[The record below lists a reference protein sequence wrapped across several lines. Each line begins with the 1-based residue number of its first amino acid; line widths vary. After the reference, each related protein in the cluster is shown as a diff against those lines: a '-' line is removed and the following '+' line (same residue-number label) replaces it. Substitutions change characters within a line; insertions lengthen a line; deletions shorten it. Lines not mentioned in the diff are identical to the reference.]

1 MHEPSVAADHSSVF
15 FFKSPLLPVI
25 VCSLLWGSA
34 FPAIKTVYQNWD
46 AQGLERSL
54 PVIFLFAGVRFSL
67 SGASLLILGKN
78 LKNELRLTPWRLIA
92 GLALAQTFIQYL
104 FFYQAVS
111 VSSASLAALLVA
123 TGSFWWMLLAPL
135 IQKTPWPS
143 PTQWFGLML
152 GGLGVVLAIYKP
164 GAGAGNP
171 ILGAF
176 FMLTATASG
185 AIAVIIFAKI
195 KPTMSAI
202 NATGLSLLLGGIG
215 LTLIGGKALWRIGEM
230 FDHSSTL
237 ATLWLAFV
245 SATAFSIWNHL
256 STIFPVTLLASYRFL
271 IPICGVSEALVFL
284 KTELAGWGLMIGGI
298 LVVTSMVLAK
308 NNSSDRKN

>member
-1 MHEPSVAADHSSVF
+1 MRESPVATDHSPVL
-15 FFKSPLLPVI
+15 FFKSPLLPVM

-34 FPAIKTVYQNWD
+34 FPVIKTVYQNWD
-46 AQGLERSL
+46 IQGLQRSL
-54 PVIFLFAGVRFSL
+54 PIIFLFAGVRFCF
-67 SGASLLILGKN
+67 SGVGLLIFGKN
-78 LKNELRLTPWRLIA
+78 LKNELRITSWRLIA
-92 GLALAQTFIQYL
+92 GLTLAQTFIQYV
-104 FFYQAVS
+104 FFYQAIS
-111 VSSASLAALLVA
+111 ISSASLAALLVA
-123 TGSFWWMLLAPL
+123 TGSFWWMILAPL

-143 PTQWFGLML
+143 PTQWFGLVL

-185 AIAVIIFAKI
+185 ATALIIFSKI

-202 NATGLSLLLGGIG
+202 NATGISLLLGGIG
-215 LTLIGGKALWRIGEM
+215 LILIGGKALRDIEEM
-230 FDHSSTL
+230 FDLPVTL
-237 ATLWLAFV
+237 ATFWLAFV

-271 IPICGVSEALVFL
+271 IPVCGVLEALVLL
-284 KTELAGWGLMIGGI
+284 KTESPGWGLIVGGV
-298 LVVTSMVLAK
+298 LVITSMLIAK
-308 NNSSDRKN
+308 RTSSERLH

>member
-1 MHEPSVAADHSSVF
+1 MPESSVTTDYSSMF

-46 AQGLERSL
+46 IQGLQRSL
-54 PVIFLFAGVRFSL
+54 SFIFLFAGVRFCL
-67 SGASLLILGKN
+67 SGVGLLIFGEN
-78 LKNELRLTPWRLIA
+78 LKNELRVTSWKLIA
-92 GLALAQTFIQYL
+92 GFALAQTFIQYV

-111 VSSASLAALLVA
+111 VSSASLTALLVA
-123 TGSFWWMLLAPL
+123 TGSFWWMILAPL
-135 IQKTPWPS
+135 IQKIPWPS
-143 PTQWFGLML
+143 PTQWFGLVL

-185 AIAVIIFAKI
+185 AIALIIFAKI

-215 LTLIGGKALWRIGEM
+215 LALIGGQALRDIGKM
-230 FDHSSTL
+230 FDLSAIL
-237 ATLWLAFV
+237 ATFWLAFV

-271 IPICGVSEALVFL
+271 IPVCGVLEALVLL
-284 KTELAGWGLMIGGI
+284 KTESPGWGLIVGGS
-298 LVVTSMVLAK
+298 LVITSMLLAK
-308 NNSSDRKN
+308 HTSSKRTN

>member
-1 MHEPSVAADHSSVF
+1 MREPSLAADHPSVVF
-15 FFKSPLLPVI
+15 FKNPLLPVM

-34 FPAIKTVYQNWD
+34 FPAIKTVYQHWEI
-46 AQGLERSL
+46 QGLQRSL
-54 PVIFLFAGVRFSL
+54 PIIFLFAGVRFCL
-67 SGASLLILGKN
+67 AGAGLLVLGRN
-78 LKNELRLTPWRLIA
+78 LKNELRSTSWRLLA
-92 GLALAQTFIQYL
+92 GLTLAQTFIQYV

-111 VSSASLAALLVA
+111 ISSASLAALLVA
-123 TGSFWWMLLAPL
+123 TGSFWWMILAPL

-143 PTQWFGLML
+143 PTQWFGLVL

-185 AIAVIIFAKI
+185 AAGLIIFAKI

-215 LTLIGGKALWRIGEM
+215 LSLIGGNALTDIGKM
-230 FDHSSTL
+230 FDLSVILT
-237 ATLWLAFV
+237 TLWLAFV

-271 IPICGVSEALVFL
+271 IPVCGVLEALVLL
-284 KTELAGWGLMIGGI
+284 KTESPGWGLIVGGI
-298 LVVTSMVLAK
+298 LVVTSMILAK
-308 NNSSDRKN
+308 HTGSR